1 MEHKY
6 ISGGGRGLCSKGWH
20 TNHYTQLNVCDY
32 MADIPNNTELTDLVE
47 VQFKN
52 TRKGYYHNS
61 NALDLKKGDIV
72 AVEGNPGHD
81 IGIVTLTG
89 TLAALQVKKANLKSE
104 DEIKR
109 VYRLANDSDMEKY
122 EMAKAREHQTMIE
135 SRQIAKDLGLEMK
148 IGDVE
153 YQGDG
158 NKAIFYYIADG
169 RVDFRQLIKV
179 LADVFHVRIEMKQIG
194 ARQEAGRIGGFGPC
208 GRELCCSTWMKSFTS
223 VGTAAARFQNL
234 SLNPQKLAG
243 QCAKLK
249 CCMNYEV
256 DQYMEAGRKLP
267 HRDVVLSTQEGEWF
281 LFKSDILAGL
291 VSYST
296 DKHFAANITTITAER
311 AMEIIAQ
318 NKRGENPVSLL
329 KEQVKEQ
336 GCSID
341 LATQED
347 LSRFDAQLASKKKKK
362 KKKNKHHDE
371 QKSSTKGNEHGSAG
385 NSTATDE

>member
-32 MADIPNNTELTDLVE
+32 MADIPNNTEVTDLVE

-61 NALDLKKGDIV
+61 NELELKKGDIV

-89 TLAALQVKKANLKSE
+89 TLAALQAKKANLKSE
-104 DEIKR
+104 EEIKR
-109 VYRLANDSDMEKY
+109 VYRLAKEGDMEKY
-122 EMAKAREHQTMIE
+122 EQAKAREHQTMIE

-179 LADVFHVRIEMKQIG
+179 LAEVFHVRIEMKQIG

-208 GRELCCSTWMKSFTS
+208 GRELCCSTWMKNFTS

-267 HRDVVLSTQEGEWF
+267 HRDVVLTTQEGEWF
-281 LFKSDILAGL
+281 FFKADILAGL

-311 AMEIIAQ
+311 AMDIIAQ
-318 NKRGENPVSLL
+318 NKRGENPVALAKDAN
-329 KEQVKEQ
+329 KEKVRPV
-336 GCSID
+336 D

-362 KKKNKHHDE
+362 KKKNKRNDE
-371 QKSSTKGNEHGSAG
+371 QKNLAKDSSQGNTDNTPSA
-385 NSTATDE
+385 DE

>member
-32 MADIPNNTELTDLVE
+32 MADIPNNTEVTDLVE

-61 NALDLKKGDIV
+61 NGLELKKGDIV

-104 DEIKR
+104 EEIKR
-109 VYRLANDSDMEKY
+109 VYRLAKEGDMEKY
-122 EMAKAREHQTMIE
+122 EQAKAREHQTMIE

-179 LADVFHVRIEMKQIG
+179 LAEVFHVRIEMKQIG
-194 ARQEAGRIGGFGPC
+194 AHQEAGRIGGFVPC
-208 GRELCCSTWMKSFTS
+208 GRELCCSTWIKSFTS

-234 SLNPQKLAG
+234 SHNPQKLAG

-267 HRDVVLSTQEGEWF
+267 HRDIVLNTQEGEWF
-281 LFKSDILAGL
+281 FFKADILAGL
-291 VSYST
+291 VSYSS

-318 NKRGENPVSLL
+318 NKRGENPVTLSKDAN
-329 KEQVKEQ
+329 KEKARP
-336 GCSID
+336 ID

-347 LSRFDAQLASKKKKK
+347 LGRFDAQLASKKKKK
-362 KKKNKHHDE
+362 KKKNKRNDN
-371 QKSSTKGNEHGSAG
+371 QGNSAKDNHGSNPDAP
-385 NSTATDE
+385 AQ